1 MPRLRAASAT
11 SSAVK
16 RPAIGARR
24 DLIPVILYSARAMTL
39 GDFTAQL
46 PKGDLWIFGYGSLM
60 WSPCFDY
67 THRSVGRAHGYHRA
81 LCILSTR
88 YRGTERK
95 PGLVMGLCRG
105 GSCWGVAYR
114 IDAQRLRRA
123 LARLWY
129 REMPRRVYQP
139 RLIPVRLK
147 NKTVRALAFVADPSH
162 PAYVRELDLH
172 GRARLVA
179 QGIGA
184 RGRCLDYIRNTLE
197 HMNQVGVRDPHLE
210 RILHAAIALRQNG
223 QHGSGPVACAVAP
236 SAARQPEARAA
247 GAVLRRAARRPRR
260 AAARR

>member
-1 MPRLRAASAT
+1 
-11 SSAVK
+11 
-16 RPAIGARR
+16 
-24 DLIPVILYSARAMTL
+24 MTL
-39 GDFTAQL
+39 GEFTAQL

-67 THRSVGRAHGYHRA
+67 KHKAPARAHGYHRA

-88 YRGTERK
+88 YRGTRRK

-105 GSCWGVAYR
+105 GSCWGMAYR
-114 IDAQRLRRA
+114 IDAPRLRRA

-139 RLIPVRLK
+139 RLIPVRLASGRE
-147 NKTVRALAFVADPSH
+147 VRALAFVADPAH

-179 QGIGA
+179 QGIGV
-184 RGRCLDYIRNTLE
+184 RGPCIDYIRKTLE
-197 HMNQVGVRDPHLE
+197 HMHDVGVHDPHLE
-210 RILHAAIALRQNG
+210 RILHAAIALRENG
-223 QHGSGPVACAVAP
+223 GNGSGSLACAVAP

-247 GAVLRRAARRPRR
+247 GAVLRRAARRPSR